1 MLGRAIVPI
10 KAKCRKCS
18 KVYTVKDELAG
29 KKFRCKQC
37 QTPVTVPQP
46 AVILE
51 EEPEPEEDLFGS
63 NDDFGGD
70 DFGSFGDDFGDDYGE
85 PVRPKKRKKKPAPKK
100 KRRKKKSSGPGIG
113 AKIGGLFGAAIGV
126 LFVIGF
132 VFRIINAAGGLDL
145 GTSWKSYT
153 TPDGNVTVLMPG
165 TASTVPN
172 HSMAPGGQSYGASG
186 RNFGCAITI
195 EPMVGQL
202 AGMSED
208 ELFNAFEFG
217 SGMMGASNV
226 ERTTLNGKSAIK
238 FDALKAGI
246 KSENI
251 AFVHKDKVYTM
262 NYMYKGVKG
271 SKGSKYFNSMKLN

>member
-1 MLGRAIVPI
+1 MPI

-70 DFGSFGDDFGDDYGE
+70 EFGSFGDDFGDDYGDDYGE

-100 KRRKKKSSGPGIG
+100 KKRRKKKSSGPGVG
-113 AKIGGLFGAAIGV
+113 AKVGSIVGGVFGILCIISIV
-126 LFVIGF
+126 LKVIT
-132 VFRIINAAGGLDL
+132 AAGGLDL

-165 TASTVPN
+165 TAKTVPN
-172 HSMAPGGQSYGASG
+172 HAMAPGGQSYGASG

-202 AGMSED
+202 AGMSEE

-217 SGMMGASNV
+217 SGMMGAKNV

-238 FDALKAGI
+238 FEALKAGV
-246 KSENI
+246 KSDNI
-251 AFVHKDKVYTM
+251 AFVHKDKVYTL
-262 NYMYKGVKG
+262 NYVYKGTKGTKG
-271 SKGSKYFNSMKLN
+271 SKFFNSMKLN